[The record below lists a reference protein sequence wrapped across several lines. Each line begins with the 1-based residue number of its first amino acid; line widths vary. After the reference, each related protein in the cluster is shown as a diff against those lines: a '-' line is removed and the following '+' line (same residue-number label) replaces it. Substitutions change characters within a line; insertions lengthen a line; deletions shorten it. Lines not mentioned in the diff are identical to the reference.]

1 VSVTPEIVIV
11 ELQVSES
18 VMRLLQNQRPKEA
31 PELTA
36 PNPGESGAATP
47 PMAAPMSTPEPKM
60 GSREAALI
68 NVGMAM
74 DLIEQSLP
82 AIGSETPDGQKLVS
96 ALRSLTGAM
105 GPRRQKVGELQ
116 NAEILQ
122 LLQNLP
128 QAGGATPEMKAMAGM
143 PAIPGMAGAGGP
155 PGAPPPMPGGMPG
168 GPPPGGMPM
177 PGGPPPGGMPM
188 PGGPRP
194 GGPPMPG
201 AGGPLPGMPR

>member
-1 VSVTPEIVIV
+1 M
-11 ELQVSES
+11 SES
-18 VMRLLQNQRPKEA
+18 VMRLLQSQRPKEA

-36 PNPGESGAATP
+36 PDPGEGGITSP
-47 PMAAPMSTPEPKM
+47 PMASPMSTPEPKM

-82 AIGSETPDGQKLVS
+82 AIGSETADGQRLVS

-155 PGAPPPMPGGMPG
+155 PGAPAPPPGGPMPSPGGMPG
-168 GPPPGGMPM
+168 GPPGGGMPM
-177 PGGPPPGGMPM
+177 PGGPPPG
-188 PGGPRP
+188 R
-194 GGPPMPG
+194 PPMPG
-201 AGGPLPGMPR
+201 AGGPPPGMPR

>member
-1 VSVTPEIVIV
+1 M
-11 ELQVSES
+11 SES

-36 PNPGESGAATP
+36 PDPGEGGITSP
-47 PMAAPMSTPEPKM
+47 PMASPMSTPEPKM

-82 AIGSETPDGQKLVS
+82 AIGSETADGQRLVS

-143 PAIPGMAGAGGP
+143 PAIPGMGGAGGP
-155 PGAPPPMPGGMPG
+155 PGAPPPPPGPPMPMPGGMPG

-177 PGGPPPGGMPM
+177 PGGPPPG
-188 PGGPRP
+188 R
-194 GGPPMPG
+194 PPMPG

>member
-1 VSVTPEIVIV
+1 
-11 ELQVSES
+11 VSES
-18 VMRLLQNQRPKEA
+18 VMRLLQSQRPKEA

-36 PNPGESGAATP
+36 PDPGEGGITSP
-47 PMAAPMSTPEPKM
+47 PMASPMSTPEPKM

-82 AIGSETPDGQKLVS
+82 AIGSETADGQRLVS

-143 PAIPGMAGAGGP
+143 PAIPGMGGAGGP
-155 PGAPPPMPGGMPG
+155 PGAPPPPTGPPMPMPGGMPG

-177 PGGPPPGGMPM
+177 PGGPRPGGMPM

>member
-1 VSVTPEIVIV
+1 M
-11 ELQVSES
+11 SES
-18 VMRLLQNQRPKEA
+18 VMRLLQSQRPQEA

-36 PNPGESGAATP
+36 PPPGEGAASAP
-47 PMAAPMSTPEPKM
+47 PMASPMSTPEPKM
-60 GSREAALI
+60 GTREAALI

-82 AIGSETPDGQKLVS
+82 AIGSETADGQKLVA

-143 PAIPGMAGAGGP
+143 PAIPGMAGG
-155 PGAPPPMPGGMPG
+155 GAPPGMPMPPPGGM
-168 GPPPGGMPM
+168 PGGMPM
-177 PGGPPPGGMPM
+177 PGGPPPGA
-188 PGGPRP
+188 
-194 GGPPMPG
+194 PPMPG
-201 AGGPLPGMPR
+201 AGGPPPGMPR

>member
-1 VSVTPEIVIV
+1 M
-11 ELQVSES
+11 SES
-18 VMRLLQNQRPKEA
+18 VMRLLQSQRPKEA

-36 PNPGESGAATP
+36 PDPGEGGITSP
-47 PMAAPMSTPEPKM
+47 PMASPMSTPEPKM

-82 AIGSETPDGQKLVS
+82 AIGSETADGQRLVS

-143 PAIPGMAGAGGP
+143 PAIPGMSGAGGP
-155 PGAPPPMPGGMPG
+155 PGMPPPPPGRMPPGGPPM
-168 GPPPGGMPM
+168 PPPGGMPM
-177 PGGPPPGGMPM
+177 PGGPPPGA
-188 PGGPRP
+188 
-194 GGPPMPG
+194 PPMPG
-201 AGGPLPGMPR
+201 AGGPPPGMPR

>member
-1 VSVTPEIVIV
+1 
-11 ELQVSES
+11 VSES
-18 VMRLLQNQRPKEA
+18 VMRLLQSQRPKEA

-36 PNPGESGAATP
+36 PDPGEGGITSP
-47 PMAAPMSTPEPKM
+47 PMASPMSTPEPKM

-82 AIGSETPDGQKLVS
+82 AIGSETADGQRLVS

-143 PAIPGMAGAGGP
+143 PAIPGMGGAGGP
-155 PGAPPPMPGGMPG
+155 PGAPPPPPGMPMPPPGGMPG
-168 GPPPGGMPM
+168 GPPGGGMPM
-177 PGGPPPGGMPM
+177 PGGPPPG
-188 PGGPRP
+188 R
-194 GGPPMPG
+194 PPMPG
-201 AGGPLPGMPR
+201 AGGPPPGMPR

>member
-1 VSVTPEIVIV
+1 
-11 ELQVSES
+11 VSES

-36 PNPGESGAATP
+36 PDPGEGGITSP
-47 PMAAPMSTPEPKM
+47 PMASPMSTPEPKM

-82 AIGSETPDGQKLVS
+82 AIGSETADGQRLVS

-128 QAGGATPEMKAMAGM
+128 QAGGATPEMKAMASM
-143 PAIPGMAGAGGP
+143 PAIPGMGGAGGP
-155 PGAPPPMPGGMPG
+155 PGAPPPPPGPPMPMPGGMPG

-177 PGGPPPGGMPM
+177 PGGPPPG
-188 PGGPRP
+188 R
-194 GGPPMPG
+194 PPMPG

>member
-1 VSVTPEIVIV
+1 
-11 ELQVSES
+11 VSES

-36 PNPGESGAATP
+36 PDPGEGGITSP
-47 PMAAPMSTPEPKM
+47 PMASPMSTPEPKM

-82 AIGSETPDGQKLVS
+82 AIGSETADGQRLVS

-143 PAIPGMAGAGGP
+143 PAIPGMGGAGGP
-155 PGAPPPMPGGMPG
+155 PGAPPPPPGMPMPSPGGMPG
-168 GPPPGGMPM
+168 GPPGGGMPM
-177 PGGPPPGGMPM
+177 PGGPPPG
-188 PGGPRP
+188 R
-194 GGPPMPG
+194 PPMPG
-201 AGGPLPGMPR
+201 AGGPPPGMPR

>member
-1 VSVTPEIVIV
+1 
-11 ELQVSES
+11 VSES
-18 VMRLLQNQRPKEA
+18 VMRLLQSQRPKEA

-36 PNPGESGAATP
+36 PNPGEGGAATP
-47 PMAAPMSTPEPKM
+47 PMASPMSTPELKM

-82 AIGSETPDGQKLVS
+82 AIGTETPDGQKMVA

-155 PGAPPPMPGGMPG
+155 PGAPPPPPGPPMPMPGGMPG

-177 PGGPPPGGMPM
+177 PGGPPPG
-188 PGGPRP
+188 R
-194 GGPPMPG
+194 PPMPG
-201 AGGPLPGMPR
+201 AGGPPPGMPR

>member
-1 VSVTPEIVIV
+1 
-11 ELQVSES
+11 VSES

-36 PNPGESGAATP
+36 PDPGEGGITSP
-47 PMAAPMSTPEPKM
+47 PMASPMSTPEPKM

-82 AIGSETPDGQKLVS
+82 AIGSETADGQRLVS

-143 PAIPGMAGAGGP
+143 PAIPGMGGAGGP
-155 PGAPPPMPGGMPG
+155 PGAPPPPPGMPMPPPGGMPG
-168 GPPPGGMPM
+168 GPPGGGMPM
-177 PGGPPPGGMPM
+177 PGGPPPG
-188 PGGPRP
+188 R
-194 GGPPMPG
+194 PPMPG
-201 AGGPLPGMPR
+201 AGGPPPGMPR

>member
-1 VSVTPEIVIV
+1 
-11 ELQVSES
+11 
-18 VMRLLQNQRPKEA
+18 
-31 PELTA
+31 
-36 PNPGESGAATP
+36 
-47 PMAAPMSTPEPKM
+47 MASPMSTPEPKM

-82 AIGSETPDGQKLVS
+82 AIGSETGEGQKLVA
-96 ALRSLTGAM
+96 ALRSQTGAM

-201 AGGPLPGMPR
+201 AGGPPPGMPR

>member
-1 VSVTPEIVIV
+1 M
-11 ELQVSES
+11 SES
-18 VMRLLQNQRPKEA
+18 VMRLLQSQRPKEA

-36 PNPGESGAATP
+36 PDPGEGGITSP
-47 PMAAPMSTPEPKM
+47 PMASPMSTPEPKM

-82 AIGSETPDGQKLVS
+82 AIGSETADGQRLVS

-143 PAIPGMAGAGGP
+143 PAIPGMGGAGGP
-155 PGAPPPMPGGMPG
+155 PGAPPPPPGMPMPPPGGMPG
-168 GPPPGGMPM
+168 GPPGGGMPM
-177 PGGPPPGGMPM
+177 PGGPPPG
-188 PGGPRP
+188 R
-194 GGPPMPG
+194 PPMPG
-201 AGGPLPGMPR
+201 AGGPPPGMPR

>member
-1 VSVTPEIVIV
+1 M
-11 ELQVSES
+11 SES
-18 VMRLLQNQRPKEA
+18 VMRLLQSQRPKEA

-36 PNPGESGAATP
+36 PDPGEGGITSP
-47 PMAAPMSTPEPKM
+47 PMASPMSTPEPKM

-82 AIGSETPDGQKLVS
+82 AIGSETADGQRLVS

-143 PAIPGMAGAGGP
+143 PAIPGMGGAGGP
-155 PGAPPPMPGGMPG
+155 PGAPPPPPGPPMPMPGGMPG

-177 PGGPPPGGMPM
+177 PGGPRPGGMPM

>member
-1 VSVTPEIVIV
+1 M
-11 ELQVSES
+11 SES
-18 VMRLLQNQRPKEA
+18 VMRLLQSQRPKEA

-36 PNPGESGAATP
+36 PDPGEGGTATP
-47 PMAAPMSTPEPKM
+47 PMAGPMSTPEPKM

-82 AIGSETPDGQKLVS
+82 AIGTETPDGQKMVA

-143 PAIPGMAGAGGP
+143 PAISGMGGAGGP
-155 PGAPPPMPGGMPG
+155 PGAPPPPPGMPMPPPGGMPG
-168 GPPPGGMPM
+168 GPLGGGMPM
-177 PGGPPPGGMPM
+177 PGGPPPG
-188 PGGPRP
+188 R
-194 GGPPMPG
+194 PPMPG
-201 AGGPLPGMPR
+201 AGGPPPGMPR

>member
-1 VSVTPEIVIV
+1 M
-11 ELQVSES
+11 SES
-18 VMRLLQNQRPKEA
+18 VMRLLQTQRPKEA

-36 PNPGESGAATP
+36 PPPGEGASSVP
-47 PMAAPMSTPEPKM
+47 PMASPMSTPEPKM

-82 AIGSETPDGQKLVS
+82 AIGSETGVGQKLVA

-155 PGAPPPMPGGMPG
+155 PGAPPPPMPGG
-168 GPPPGGMPM
+168 M

-201 AGGPLPGMPR
+201 AGGPPPGMPR

>member
-1 VSVTPEIVIV
+1 
-11 ELQVSES
+11 VSES
-18 VMRLLQNQRPKEA
+18 VMRLLRNQRPQEA
-31 PELTA
+31 PELNA
-36 PNPGESGAATP
+36 PEPGKEGASAP
-47 PMAAPMSTPEPKM
+47 PMASPMSTPEPKM

-82 AIGSETPDGQKLVS
+82 AIGSETSEGQRLVS

-143 PAIPGMAGAGGP
+143 PAIPGMGGGGP
-155 PGAPPPMPGGMPG
+155 PPGMPPGMPPGGPPM
-168 GPPPGGMPM
+168 PPPGGMPM
-177 PGGPPPGGMPM
+177 PGGPPPGG
-188 PGGPRP
+188 
-194 GGPPMPG
+194 PPMPG
-201 AGGPLPGMPR
+201 AGGPPPGMPR

>member
-1 VSVTPEIVIV
+1 M
-11 ELQVSES
+11 SES
-18 VMRLLQNQRPKEA
+18 VMRLLRNQRPKEA

-36 PNPGESGAATP
+36 PPPGEGATSAP
-47 PMAAPMSTPEPKM
+47 PMASPMSTPEPKM

-82 AIGSETPDGQKLVS
+82 AIGSETGEGQKLVA

-155 PGAPPPMPGGMPG
+155 PGMPPPPPGGSPM
-168 GPPPGGMPM
+168 PPPGGMPM
-177 PGGPPPGGMPM
+177 PGGMPPGA
-188 PGGPRP
+188 
-194 GGPPMPG
+194 PPMPG
-201 AGGPLPGMPR
+201 AGGSPPGMPRYEFVS

>member
-1 VSVTPEIVIV
+1 M
-11 ELQVSES
+11 SES

-36 PNPGESGAATP
+36 PDPGEGGITSP
-47 PMAAPMSTPEPKM
+47 PMASPMSTPEPKM

-82 AIGSETPDGQKLVS
+82 AIGSETADGQRLVS

-143 PAIPGMAGAGGP
+143 PAIPGMGGAGGP
-155 PGAPPPMPGGMPG
+155 PGAPPPPPGMPMPPPGGMPG
-168 GPPPGGMPM
+168 GPPGGGMPM
-177 PGGPPPGGMPM
+177 PGGPPPG
-188 PGGPRP
+188 R
-194 GGPPMPG
+194 PPMPG
-201 AGGPLPGMPR
+201 AGGPPPGMPR

>member
-1 VSVTPEIVIV
+1 M
-11 ELQVSES
+11 SES

-36 PNPGESGAATP
+36 PDPGEGGITSP
-47 PMAAPMSTPEPKM
+47 PMASPMSTPEPKM

-82 AIGSETPDGQKLVS
+82 AIGSETADGQRLVS

-143 PAIPGMAGAGGP
+143 PAIPGMGGAGGP
-155 PGAPPPMPGGMPG
+155 PGAPPPPPGPPMPMPGGMPG

-177 PGGPPPGGMPM
+177 PGGPPPG
-188 PGGPRP
+188 R
-194 GGPPMPG
+194 PPMPG
-201 AGGPLPGMPR
+201 AGGPPPGMPR

>member
-1 VSVTPEIVIV
+1 
-11 ELQVSES
+11 
-18 VMRLLQNQRPKEA
+18 
-31 PELTA
+31 
-36 PNPGESGAATP
+36 
-47 PMAAPMSTPEPKM
+47 MSTPEPKM
-60 GSREAALI
+60 GTREAALI

-82 AIGSETPDGQKLVS
+82 AIGSETADGQKLVA

-143 PAIPGMAGAGGP
+143 PAIPGMAGG
-155 PGAPPPMPGGMPG
+155 GAPPGMPMPPPGGM
-168 GPPPGGMPM
+168 PGGMPM
-177 PGGPPPGGMPM
+177 PGGPPPGA
-188 PGGPRP
+188 
-194 GGPPMPG
+194 PPMPG
-201 AGGPLPGMPR
+201 AGGPPPGMPR

>member
-1 VSVTPEIVIV
+1 
-11 ELQVSES
+11 VSES

-36 PNPGESGAATP
+36 PPPGEGASSVP
-47 PMAAPMSTPEPKM
+47 PMASPMSTPEPKM

-82 AIGSETPDGQKLVS
+82 AIGSETGEGQKLVA

-155 PGAPPPMPGGMPG
+155 AGAPPPMPGGMPG

>member
-1 VSVTPEIVIV
+1 
-11 ELQVSES
+11 
-18 VMRLLQNQRPKEA
+18 
-31 PELTA
+31 
-36 PNPGESGAATP
+36 
-47 PMAAPMSTPEPKM
+47 M

-82 AIGSETPDGQKLVS
+82 AIGSETSEGQKLVA

-143 PAIPGMAGAGGP
+143 PAIPGMSGGP
-155 PGAPPPMPGGMPG
+155 PPGMPAPPPGGAPMPGGMP
-168 GPPPGGMPM
+168 PGA
-177 PGGPPPGGMPM
+177 
-188 PGGPRP
+188 
-194 GGPPMPG
+194 PPMPG
-201 AGGPLPGMPR
+201 AGGPPPGMPR